1 MVPRPRAT
9 GATWALA
16 IPELVGRGVRLR
28 GRDPLPAVS
37 TDAPMASAI
46 AEPQVNRLKFM
57 ISRLSRLGQNPMINN
72 NPRRL

>member
-1 MVPRPRAT
+1 LIVSARST

-16 IPELVGRGVRLR
+16 IPELAGRGARLR